1 MKQAILPKPYS
12 SHSVL
17 SFERLRAMQHGIKI
31 TYLLWLLLL
40 STTGVV
46 AQTDNPRIGYVD
58 MKQLLDSAPQIALS
72 RESIDREF
80 RPQSD
85 AINTDEERLHGLR
98 EQLQTREGT
107 DKDALEQRSRNLELS
122 INRRREDLRQQ
133 ILFRRNEAIQ
143 DLEDDINQAVAT
155 VARTRNYDLIISSP
169 VIYANSTVDLTQQ
182 VLRHL
187 EQQNNSQSN

>member
-1 MKQAILPKPYS
+1 
-12 SHSVL
+12 
-17 SFERLRAMQHGIKI
+17 MQHGIKL
-31 TYLLWLLLL
+31 TYLIWLLLL
-40 STTGVV
+40 YTTGVA
-46 AQTDNPRIGYVD
+46 AQDNNSRIGYVD

-80 RPQSD
+80 RPKSD
-85 AINTDEERLHGLR
+85 AINADEERLHDLR
-98 EQLQTREGT
+98 DQLQTR
-107 DKDALEQRSRNLELS
+107 DASNKSVLEQRVRNLELS

-143 DLEDDINQAVAT
+143 DLENDINQAVAT
-155 VARTRNYDLIISSP
+155 VARTGHYDLIISSP

-187 EQQNNSQSN
+187 QQQSNNQNN